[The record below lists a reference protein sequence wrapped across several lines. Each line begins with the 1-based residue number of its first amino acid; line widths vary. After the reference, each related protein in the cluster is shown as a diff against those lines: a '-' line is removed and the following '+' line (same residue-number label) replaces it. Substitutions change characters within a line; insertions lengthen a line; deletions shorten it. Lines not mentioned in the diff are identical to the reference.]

1 MIESIMAGPMRHIH
15 GGSPTTAGGSP
26 TTAGGSPTTAQRL
39 GRVLAALGTAC
50 VFSACRGPAQTD
62 SGPTA
67 RVERGRIERVV
78 VATGTIEPEKE
89 VEVRSRISGIVD
101 RVHVEAG
108 AEVEAGQPLVEIER
122 ELLEAQVAEARARLA
137 GSRAEL
143 ERAKSELRRALTL
156 RRGEMIPESD
166 QEDSQARHDS
176 AAAAVARDQAVLDSL
191 LIQLGY
197 ATVIAPMKGHI
208 LDVDVKK
215 GSAVAS
221 VASVTG
227 GTRVLTIADDR
238 ELHLKGL
245 VDENEIAWVKVGQKA
260 RIRTEA
266 YPGRSFDGEV
276 RKIKPLGERR
286 QNVTYF
292 EVEVRV
298 VETAAAPLRPRMSAD
313 ADIVTELVEDALVVP
328 ETALLYDGD
337 RIYVE
342 QVTTA
347 STKRVEPVTIR
358 VGIVEK
364 GRAQV
369 VDGLAD
375 GDEVRLK

>member
-1 MIESIMAGPMRHIH
+1 MIKASAGVSGHRFV
-15 GGSPTTAGGSP
+15 
-26 TTAGGSPTTAQRL
+26 RL
-39 GRVLAALGTAC
+39 AVAWRAARALVVVGAACGTAAC
-50 VFSACRGPAQTD
+50 ARSAPTEI
-62 SGPTA
+62 GPTA
-67 RVERGRIERVV
+67 RVERGRIERIV

-89 VEVRSRISGIVD
+89 VEVRSRLSGIVD

-108 AEVEAGQPLVEIER
+108 DDVAAGQPLVEIER
-122 ELLEAQVAEARARLA
+122 ELLEAQVAEARARQA
-137 GSRAEL
+137 GSGAEL
-143 ERAKSELRRALTL
+143 ARAKSELRRAQVL
-156 RRGEMIPESD
+156 RRGEMNSESEG
-166 QEDSQARHDS
+166 EDAKARHDA

-191 LIQLGY
+191 LIQLSY
-197 ATVIAPMKGHI
+197 TTVVAPMRGRI
-208 LDVDVKK
+208 LDVDVKE

-227 GTRVLTIADDR
+227 GTRVLTIADDAA
-238 ELHLKGL
+238 LHLEGL
-245 VDENEIAWVKVGQKA
+245 VDENEIAWVKLGQKA
-260 RIRTEA
+260 LIRTEA
-266 YPGRSFDGEV
+266 YPGKTFDGQV

-292 EVEVRV
+292 EVEVQLV
-298 VETAAAPLRPRMSAD
+298 DPSAQLRTRMSAD
-313 ADIVTELVEDALVVP
+313 ADIVTEVVDDAFIVP

-342 QVTTA
+342 KVATA
-347 STKRVEPVTIR
+347 SAKTFAPQTIR

-369 VDGLAD
+369 VEGLAA

>member
-1 MIESIMAGPMRHIH
+1 
-15 GGSPTTAGGSP
+15 
-26 TTAGGSPTTAQRL
+26 
-39 GRVLAALGTAC
+39 LAACA
-50 VFSACRGPAQTD
+50 RPAQTEI
-62 SGPTA
+62 GTTA
-67 RVERGRIERVV
+67 RVERGRIERIV

-101 RVHVEAG
+101 LVHVEAG
-108 AEVEAGQPLVEIER
+108 DDVEAGQRLVEIER
-122 ELLEAQVAEARARLA
+122 ELLEAQVAEARAQLA
-137 GSRAEL
+137 GARAEL
-143 ERAKSELRRALTL
+143 ERARSELRRARTL
-156 RRGEMIPESD
+156 RRGEMIPESE
-166 QEDSQARHDS
+166 QEDAKARHDS
-176 AAAAVARDQAVLDSL
+176 ADAAVARSQAALDAL
-191 LIQLGY
+191 LIQLSY
-197 ATVIAPMKGHI
+197 TTVVAPMKGRI

-227 GTRVLTIADDR
+227 GTRVLTIADDS
-238 ELHLKGL
+238 ELHLEGL
-245 VDENEIAWVKVGQKA
+245 VDENEIAWVTLGQKA
-260 RIRTEA
+260 LIRTEA
-266 YPGRSFDGEV
+266 YPGRTFDGEV

-298 VETAAAPLRPRMSAD
+298 VDPAVAQLRTRMSAD
-313 ADIVTELVEDALVVP
+313 ADIVTEVVADALIVP

-342 QVTTA
+342 KVMAA
-347 STKRVEPVTIR
+347 SAKRMEPQTIR

-369 VDGLAD
+369 VDGLAA
-375 GDEVRLK
+375 GDEVVLK